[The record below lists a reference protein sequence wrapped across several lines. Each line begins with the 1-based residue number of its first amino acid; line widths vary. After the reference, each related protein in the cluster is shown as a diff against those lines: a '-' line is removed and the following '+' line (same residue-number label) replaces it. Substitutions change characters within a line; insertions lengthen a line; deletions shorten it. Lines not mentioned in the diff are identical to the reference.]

1 MKKISSDI
9 YDITQTVL
17 DLEKNYIEEET
28 EETLSLG
35 TYGYIIDILSNNI
48 QNSIIVTSELGNELF
63 PYKAKFEDNIIAHA
77 IVQNITD
84 INAVPAEIQVV
95 LGIKELDLKEKM
107 INNQLILDKD
117 SVFKLNEGDKEY
129 ANSYGDSY
137 EFHLPYDL
145 IISKLVLPNNE
156 YTYSARYDMSIHN
169 NISDIT
175 NPYIDVPFAQYQNT
189 NKYIFFS
196 VTLMQVSHEVVYK
209 RITSSSLIEN
219 RTFEFDIDE
228 ESQLADFIV
237 CVQDKGET
245 KYLTPLF
252 EGVGIMNNVVD
263 YCYYFYID
271 AHTIR
276 VTFDSLSYIP
286 KLNSEIT
293 VYIKTTKGSK
303 GNFEYNAKPIL
314 TISSERFDYKYLS
327 VVLMPNS
334 KSEHGEDRKSVDEL
348 RKLIPKEALS
358 RGSVI
363 NTQDVINFFNMINI
377 ETNRTRILKKVDN
390 QFERSYYG
398 YLLFKDDMNNI
409 VPTNTID
416 LELNRTEFNENLN
429 RKYILKQGCKIL
441 LNSSGIGRLLPST
454 MTEEEIQEIID
465 NDKTNFLYT
474 LPFMLVVNGDPLYVS
489 HYLNIMDEYK
499 NLHFEWI
506 NPRNTL
512 QFICTT
518 VRWYRSLID
527 NPNQYNMEAVFT
539 QNTDMDHGLI
549 IYDEEGN
556 IIEKNIKVICV
567 FYNDQEMQIPYRW
580 KEAELFNVER
590 DLSTSTG
597 FRLTLETNDIISDEG
612 DIRIEDVMVPGTTD
626 NTYGYFNKNIGVK
639 IYVVIKPIGFDELGR
654 YDLDTI
660 VPGLEGWTVS
670 NIYTIPSR
678 VDFYKDYSTIVSS
691 TVTAEDDIINIDG
704 EKDKGFR
711 IRSVPVVR
719 YSYAYNENNMQF
731 IVKQFNYRKAY
742 IDKCLEILEN
752 CFLIDF
758 KLYNTYGPSK
768 IYSID
773 EAGEKLIDRIN
784 MTFDFELKLLKNA
797 DLQTKDYILGDI
809 KELIEDLNDDE
820 DLHIP
825 NIITAITNKYRNSIE
840 YFEFLGFN
848 GLGPGEQHLYRH
860 EYPSV
865 SMVPEFITVHTNN
878 DLSPDINIHLA

>member
-9 YDITQTVL
+9 YDITQTIL

-35 TYGYIIDILSNNI
+35 TYGYLIDVLSNNT

-107 INNQLILDKD
+107 VNNQLILDKD
-117 SVFKLNEGDKEY
+117 SAFKLNEGDKEY
-129 ANSYGDSY
+129 NNSYGDSY

-156 YTYSARYDMSIHN
+156 YTYSARYDMSIPN

-175 NPYIDVPFAQYQNT
+175 NPYIDVPFIQYQNT
-189 NKYIFFS
+189 NKYVFFS
-196 VTLMQVSHEVVYK
+196 VTLMQVTHEVVYK

-219 RTFEFDIDE
+219 RTFEFDINE
-228 ESQLADFIV
+228 ENQLADFVV
-237 CVQDKGET
+237 CIQDKGET

-252 EGVGIMNNVVD
+252 EGVGIMNNITD

-271 AHTIR
+271 SHTIR
-276 VTFDSLSYIP
+276 VTFDSLSYVP
-286 KLNSEIT
+286 KLNTEIT
-293 VYIKTTKGSK
+293 VLIKTTKGAK
-303 GNFEYNAKPIL
+303 GNFEYNGKPIL
-314 TISSERFDYKYLS
+314 TLSSERFDYKYLS
-327 VVLMPNS
+327 VILIPSS
-334 KSEHGEDRKSVDEL
+334 KSEHGEDRRSVDEL
-348 RKLIPKEALS
+348 RRLIPKEALS
-358 RGSVI
+358 RGSII

-377 ETNRTRILKKVDN
+377 ETHRTRILKKVDN

-398 YLLFKDDMNNI
+398 YLLFKDDMGNI
-409 VPTNTID
+409 VPTNTINI
-416 LELNRTEFNENLN
+416 ELNRTEFNENLN
-429 RKYILKQGCKIL
+429 RRYILKQGCKIL
-441 LNSSGIGRLLPST
+441 LNSSGTGRLLPST
-454 MTEEEIQEIID
+454 MTEEEVQEIID

-489 HYLNIMDEYK
+489 YYLNIMDEYK

-506 NPRNTL
+506 NPKNTL

-518 VRWYRSLID
+518 IRWYRSLI
-527 NPNQYNMEAVFT
+527 NEPNQYTMEAVFT
-539 QNTDMDHGLI
+539 QNTDMNHGLI
-549 IYDEEGN
+549 IYDDEGN
-556 IIEKNIKVICV
+556 IIEKNIKIICV
-567 FYNDQEMQIPYRW
+567 FYNDQELQIPYRW
-580 KEAELFNVER
+580 KEAELFNVEN
-590 DLSTSTG
+590 DISVNTG
-597 FRLTLETNDIISDEG
+597 FRLNLKTNDIISDEG
-612 DIRIEDVMVPGTTD
+612 DIRIEDVMVPGTND
-626 NTYGYFNKNIGVK
+626 STYGYFNKNIGIR
-639 IYVVIKPIGFDELGR
+639 IYVVIRPTGFDELGR
-654 YDLDTI
+654 YDLDSI

-670 NIYTIPSR
+670 NVYNVPSR
-678 VDFYKDYSTIVSS
+678 VDFYKDYSTVVSS
-691 TVTAEDDIINIDG
+691 TVTAEDNIINVEG
-704 EKDKGFR
+704 EKDKGFK

-719 YSYAYNENNMQF
+719 YTYAYDEHNMRF
-731 IVKQFNYRKAY
+731 IVKEFNYRKLY

-773 EAGEKLIDRIN
+773 EAGNKLIDRIN

-797 DLQTKDYILGDI
+797 DLQTKDYILTDVKSI
-809 KELIEDLNDDE
+809 IEDLNDDE

-825 NIITAITNKYRNSIE
+825 NIITTITNKYRNSIE

-878 DLSPDINIHLA
+878 DLSPDINIYLA

>member
-35 TYGYIIDILSNNI
+35 TYGYLMDILSNNI

-63 PYKAKFEDNIIAHA
+63 PYKAKFEDNIMAHA

-107 INNQLILDKD
+107 INNQLVLDKD
-117 SVFKLNEGDKEY
+117 SVIKLNEGDKDY
-129 ANSYGDSY
+129 DNVYGDSY
-137 EFHLPYDL
+137 DFHLPYDL

-156 YTYSARYDMSIHN
+156 YTYSARYDMSIPN

-175 NPYIDVPFAQYQNT
+175 NPYIDVPFIQYQNT
-189 NKYIFFS
+189 NKYVFFS
-196 VTLMQVSHEVVYK
+196 VTLMQVTHEVIYK

-228 ESQLADFIV
+228 EDQLADFVV

-252 EGVGIMNNVVD
+252 EGVGVMNNVTD

-271 AHTIR
+271 SHTIR
-276 VTFDSLSYIP
+276 VTFDALSYVP
-286 KLNSEIT
+286 KLNTEIT
-293 VYIKTTKGSK
+293 VIIKTTKGSK
-303 GNFEYNAKPIL
+303 GNFEYTAKPIL
-314 TISSERFDYKYLS
+314 TLSSERFDYKYLS
-327 VVLMPNS
+327 VLLIPSS
-334 KSEHGEDRKSVDEL
+334 KSEHGEDRKSVEEL
-348 RKLIPKEALS
+348 RRLIPKEALS
-358 RGSVI
+358 RGSII

-377 ETNRTRILKKVDN
+377 ETHRTRILKKVDN

-398 YLLFKDDMNNI
+398 YLLFKDDMGNI

-416 LELNRTEFNENLN
+416 IELNRTEFDENLN
-429 RKYILKQGCKIL
+429 RRYILKQGCKIL
-441 LNSSGIGRLLPST
+441 LNSSGVGRLLPST
-454 MTEEEIQEIID
+454 MTDEEVQEILD

-489 HYLNIMDEYK
+489 HYLNIIDENK

-506 NPRNTL
+506 NPKNTL

-518 VRWYRSLID
+518 VRWSRSLI
-527 NPNQYNMEAVFT
+527 NEPNKYIMEASFT
-539 QNTDMDHGLI
+539 QNTDMNHGLI
-549 IYDEEGN
+549 IYDDEGN

-567 FYNDQEMQIPYRW
+567 FYNDDQLQIPYRW
-580 KEAELFNVER
+580 KEAELFNVETE
-590 DLSTSTG
+590 LSVSTG
-597 FRLTLETNDIISDEG
+597 FRLTLETNDVISDEG
-612 DIRIEDVMVPGTTD
+612 DIRIEDVMVPGTND
-626 NTYGYFNKNIGVK
+626 STYGYFNKHIGVR
-639 IYVVIKPIGFDELGR
+639 IYVVIKPTGFDDLGR
-654 YDLDTI
+654 YDLDAI
-660 VPGLEGWTVS
+660 VPNLEGWTVS
-670 NIYTIPSR
+670 NVYNIPSKI
-678 VDFYKDYSTIVSS
+678 DFYKDYSTVVSS
-691 TVTAEDDIINIDG
+691 TVTAEDNIINVEG
-704 EKDKGFR
+704 EKDKGFK

-719 YSYAYNENNMQF
+719 YSYAYNEYNMQF
-731 IVKQFNYRKAY
+731 IVKEFNYRKAY

-773 EAGEKLIDRIN
+773 EAGNKLIDRIN

-797 DLQTKDYILGDI
+797 DLQTKDYILKDV
-809 KELIEDLNDDE
+809 KDLIEDLNDDE

-825 NIITAITNKYRNSIE
+825 NIITTITNKYRNSIE

-848 GLGPGEQHLYRH
+848 SLGPGEQHLYRH

-865 SMVPEFITVHTNN
+865 SMVPEFITVHANN
-878 DLSPDINIHLA
+878 DLSPDINIYLA